1 VEVRCYLSLELQQQK
16 LKQDKMA
23 EKQEAEEK
31 IAQLQLLE
39 QNMQNFLMQKQQ
51 FQMQLSEVD
60 SALENLKDSN
70 KSYKI
75 VANIMVDANKEELE
89 KELKKKKEMLE
100 LRLKSLEKQ
109 EENIREKSQKLQKEV
124 LGSMEENGRDK

>member
-1 VEVRCYLSLELQQQK
+1 
-16 LKQDKMA
+16 MA

-60 SALENLKDSN
+60 SALENLKDST

-75 VANIMVDANKEELE
+75 IANIMVDSKKEDLE
-89 KELKKKKEMLE
+89 TDLKKKKEMLE

-109 EENIREKSQKLQKEV
+109 EDSIREKSQKLQKEV
-124 LGSMEENGRDK
+124 LGSMENGRDK